1 MLYYVSRLVND
12 FWFRQFLYDLSV
24 SLPIVVSRRWLASL
38 GNPMLCDTEKK
49 KRFYIQSEPV
59 RAFSPFL
66 SIDGEAARSPTS
78 HLIFHAIS
86 IWSLASTFRLS
97 RTRDFGGCRGN
108 YWHSLRKSMRGG
120 NAKRQILILSFER
133 ERERATIR
141 YHIGPILYLWR

>member
-49 KRFYIQSEPV
+49 KEILYSK
-59 RAFSPFL
+59 RACACFFSFLL

-86 IWSLASTFRLS
+86 I
-97 RTRDFGGCRGN
+97 
-108 YWHSLRKSMRGG
+108 
-120 NAKRQILILSFER
+120 
-133 ERERATIR
+133 
-141 YHIGPILYLWR
+141 